1 MRSWEEKINGETEE
15 KKMNRQADFT
25 DGSSSFDDGFDKLY
39 EKIKTMYRDDE
50 LETVKR
56 AYDMAKEHHKNQLRQ
71 SGEPYIIHPIAVASI
86 LADLGMDSQSV
97 AAALLHDTV
106 EDTDVTKA
114 DIEREFG
121 DEIAQLVDGVTKLA
135 KVPTETKA
143 EAQAENIRKMLLA
156 MSNDIRV
163 IIIKLADRLHNMRT
177 IGYVREE
184 KRRETALETLEI
196 YAPIAHRLGI
206 RTIKEEL
213 EDRAI
218 ICLDPVAYKE
228 IEDYLN
234 SQSASRK
241 EFLDSII
248 EKIKEIGRASC
259 RERV

>member
-1 MRSWEEKINGETEE
+1 MQTKEEHYRSMILAVQRYAPN
-15 KKMNRQADFT
+15 ADM
-25 DGSSSFDDGFDKLY
+25 DLI
-39 EKIKTMYRDDE
+39 E
-50 LETVKR
+50 R
-56 AYDMAKEHHKNQLRQ
+56 AYRYADGKHKDQLRK
-71 SGEPYIIHPIAVASI
+71 SGEPYIIHPIAVAGI

-114 DIEREFG
+114 DIERDFG

-184 KRRETALETLEI
+184 KRRE
-196 YAPIAHRLGI
+196 
-206 RTIKEEL
+206 
-213 EDRAI
+213 DR
-218 ICLDPVAYKE
+218 KSTR
-228 IEDYLN
+228 LN
-234 SQSASRK
+234 SSHEFVSRMPSSA
-241 EFLDSII
+241 
-248 EKIKEIGRASC
+248 
-259 RERV
+259 

>member
-1 MRSWEEKINGETEE
+1 
-15 KKMNRQADFT
+15 
-25 DGSSSFDDGFDKLY
+25 
-39 EKIKTMYRDDE
+39 
-50 LETVKR
+50 
-56 AYDMAKEHHKNQLRQ
+56 
-71 SGEPYIIHPIAVASI
+71 
-86 LADLGMDSQSV
+86 MDSQSV

-114 DIEREFG
+114 DIELEFG

-218 ICLDPVAYKE
+218 ICLDPVAYIE
-228 IEDYLN
+228 IEDYLI
-234 SQSASRK
+234 SQSAARK

-248 EKIKEIGRASC
+248 EKKK
-259 RERV
+259 ERVDTHVTGCKDEGRITSVNGI

>member
-1 MRSWEEKINGETEE
+1 MSQNRSGSDERNGETEE

-56 AYDMAKEHHKNQLRQ
+56 AYDVAKEHHKNQLRQ

-156 MSNDIRV
+156 MSAREQRGFFAACAAAYLNDNIAVVIRV
-163 IIIKLADRLHNMRT
+163 AREQEHFQILLSSLDIFFCLFKLGACKL
-177 IGYVREE
+177 
-184 KRRETALETLEI
+184 LEF
-196 YAPIAHRLGI
+196 GI
-206 RTIKEEL
+206 RAALFEQAL
-213 EDRAI
+213 RLPGVLFRRFVFA
-218 ICLDPVAYKE
+218 VFFNY
-228 IEDYLN
+228 
-234 SQSASRK
+234 R
-241 EFLDSII
+241 
-248 EKIKEIGRASC
+248 
-259 RERV
+259 